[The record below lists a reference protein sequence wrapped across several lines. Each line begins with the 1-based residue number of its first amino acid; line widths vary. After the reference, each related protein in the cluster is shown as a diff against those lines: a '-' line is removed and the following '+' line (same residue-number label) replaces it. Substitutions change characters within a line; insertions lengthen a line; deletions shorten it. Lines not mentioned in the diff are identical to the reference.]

1 MQYFTFLLYTLLF
14 ITISVPVAIVI
25 FKFFDIRF
33 EVYGNYLFWLIALAL
48 FNALLP
54 YQTKDIFYK
63 GSLFQAYTN
72 DDPMEN
78 AELDSLP
85 SVISDNKSPLTV
97 IDTVDKVNSKL
108 SPTIG
113 LPKLPNSR
121 QIKAIVEN
129 TPNVPVG
136 NKTKNIT
143 KSSSMLDGNT
153 MKNFYPQMYDK

>member
-108 SPTIG
+108 SP
-113 LPKLPNSR
+113 
-121 QIKAIVEN
+121 
-129 TPNVPVG
+129 
-136 NKTKNIT
+136 
-143 KSSSMLDGNT
+143 SMLAVLLMFATACGFLARISGITVLRNQLRSYLVSALLGSVT
-153 MKNFYPQMYDK
+153 